1 MLVSEQRMI
10 TNASNTDYLHAHLVV
25 PGQVETKLYIN
36 QLILMII
43 PNPITPHTEPASG
56 LDSFS

>member
-10 TNASNTDYLHAHLVV
+10 TNASNTDYLHAHLVA
-25 PGQVETKLYIN
+25 PGQVATKLYID

-43 PNPITPHTEPASG
+43 PHLITPHTEPASG